1 MRRLDF
7 TLGPEHEGRRVG
19 RLVQSLAGVSHHE
32 YARLKHENGV
42 LLDGQPAHADVR
54 ARAGQVLSVL
64 IEEAP
69 ALISEIGLPVVYM
82 DQDVIVLVKPAPLS
96 TMRSPGKPGPT
107 VEELLSRDGE
117 AFRPVNRLDKGT
129 SGLMVCARNAHA
141 QQKLQ
146 KLLHTERFVRR
157 YLAITQGEWSGQGV
171 IDLPIRKEDGQS
183 VRRVIAPDG
192 KPCVTHFETLSSG
205 SGRTLVR
212 LTLETGRTHQI
223 RVHLGALG
231 HPITGDYLYGT
242 PDEELPGRFALH
254 SAYLSFVHPVTGE
267 RLAFESPLP
276 TELRRLLG
284 E

>member
-19 RLVQSLAGVSHHE
+19 RLVQSLAGVSRHG
-32 YARLKHENGV
+32 YARLKQEKGI
-42 LLDGQPAHADVR
+42 LLDDQPAHADVR

-64 IEEAP
+64 IKEAT
-69 ALISEIGLPVVYM
+69 ALIQESGLPVVYL
-82 DQDVIVLVKPAPLS
+82 DQDVIVLSKPAPLS

-146 KLLHTERFVRR
+146 KLLHTDQFVRR

-171 IDLPIRKEDGQS
+171 IDLPIRKENEQS

-192 KPCVTHFETLSSG
+192 KPCVTHFETLSSS

-242 PDEELPGRFALH
+242 QEAELPGRFALH

-267 RLAFESPLP
+267 RLSFQSPLP
-276 TELRRLLG
+276 PEIRRLLG